1 MEIYELKNKLIAVW
15 AAARV
20 IVQKYGHTRKFAKH
34 LVALAIRQ
42 IENFNDIKLVHFLMN
57 DKIGRIL
64 GYKRTL
70 HESTF
75 SKVRERSDPMMFQ
88 ELITWIIEDRFKG
101 KQISLVAQ
109 DSTDVPAYSKDDRDA
124 KIGVRTIPKKRQH
137 KNKEKTEFF
146 HGYKIHT
153 VVEVETELPISIII
167 DKANHHDS
175 TFFRPF
181 FIHAKQL
188 FTFGFGSKYLADSA
202 MDAAW
207 IKDELKENNTIPVIA
222 SNGRRKFKSS
232 IPKDKDY
239 GKRWAVERF
248 FSRLKE
254 KFGLRNNRF
263 IGIKNVKIY
272 VFSCILGYLLS
283 Y

>member
-1 MEIYELKNKLIAVW
+1 MEIYETKNKILEVW
-15 AAARV
+15 AAARI

-42 IENFNDIKLVHFLMN
+42 IENFNDVKLVHFLMT

-64 GYKRTL
+64 GYKKTL

-88 ELITWIIEDRFKG
+88 ELIDWVIEDRFKG
-101 KQISLVAQ
+101 KQIYLVAQ
-109 DSTDVPAYSKDDRDA
+109 DSTDIPAYSNNDKDAR
-124 KIGVRTIPKKRQH
+124 IGVRTIPKKRQYQ
-137 KNKEKTEFF
+137 NKEKIEFF
-146 HGYKIHT
+146 YGYKIHT
-153 VVEVETELPISIII
+153 IVEVKSELPISIIVE
-167 DKANHHDS
+167 KANRHDS
-175 TFFRPF
+175 KFFRPLLMN
-181 FIHAKQL
+181 AKQW
-188 FTFGFGSKYLADSA
+188 FNFGFESKYLADSA

-207 IKDELKENNTIPVIA
+207 IKDELKENNMIPVIA

-232 IPKDKDY
+232 VPKDKDY

-263 IGIKNVKIY
+263 IGIKKVKIY
-272 VFSCILGYLLS
+272 AFSCILGYLIS

>member
-1 MEIYELKNKLIAVW
+1 MEIYEIRNKLVDVW
-15 AAARV
+15 AA
-20 IVQKYGHTRKFAKH
+20 TRLHAQHYRHIGKFAKH

-88 ELITWIIEDRFKG
+88 ELITWIVEDRFKG

-124 KIGVRTIPKKRQH
+124 RIGVRTIPKKRQH
-137 KNKEKTEFF
+137 KNKEKTKFF

-153 VVEVETELPISIII
+153 IVEVETELPISIIV
-167 DKANHHDS
+167 DKANHHES
-175 TFFRPF
+175 TFFRPL

-202 MDAAW
+202 MDAAC
-207 IKDELKENNTIPVIA
+207 IKDEIKENNTIPVIA